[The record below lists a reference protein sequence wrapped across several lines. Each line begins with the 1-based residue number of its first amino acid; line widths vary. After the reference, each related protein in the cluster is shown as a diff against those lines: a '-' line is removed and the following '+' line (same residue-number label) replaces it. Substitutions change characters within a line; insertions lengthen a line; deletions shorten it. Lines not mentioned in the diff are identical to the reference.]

1 MRILVLDD
9 ENEILEMITK
19 MLNEEGYDVITA
31 VNGIEGL
38 KLLNRESNIDLVISD
53 IIMPEKE
60 GIGTIIELKNDFPE
74 VKIFAISGGG
84 KNEPKQYLRIAK
96 RLGDDRTFEKYQIL
110 EKCYFK
116 LIGDWNERYWKKI
129 DL

>member
-60 GIGTIIELKNDFPE
+60 GIETMREIKRDFPYI
-74 VKIFAISGGG
+74 KILAISGGG
-84 KNEPKQYLRIAK
+84 GGGAQDYLNLAKGLGADLALKKPFVKQELLDAVHK
-96 RLGDDRTFEKYQIL
+96 LLG
-110 EKCYFK
+110 
-116 LIGDWNERYWKKI
+116 
-129 DL
+129 